1 MKSTIL
7 ICSTIFS
14 VTALAHPN
22 HTSELY
28 TFIHP
33 ETMILL
39 LAFIPLAIF
48 SSRNS
53 IRRIKWCKKTAQRI
67 KSD

>member
-7 ICSTIFS
+7 ICSTIYS

-48 SSRNS
+48 SSRKS
-53 IRRIKWCKKTAQRI
+53 VRPIKWLKKTAQRI

>member
-48 SSRNS
+48 SSRKS
-53 IRRIKWCKKTAQRI
+53 VRSIKWWKKTAQRI